1 MHMFGIML
9 AGAKPVAWPGTD
21 ISGNRIS
28 EEGYVITVSNA
39 YDRIIFNRTNA
50 PTGEIKQTID
60 ITIPSSQDMTFVSGG
75 TSGNKLNG
83 SWSNLYVI
91 CNWSGKYGI
100 PATPTTSHTH

>member
-1 MHMFGIML
+1 MQ
-9 AGAKPVAWPGTD
+9 AGAKPAAWPGTD
-21 ISGNRIS
+21 ISSNKIS
-28 EEGYVITVSNA
+28 EEGYVLTVSNA

-50 PTGEIKQTID
+50 PAGEIKQTID

-91 CNWSGKYGI
+91 CNWSGNYI
-100 PATPTTSHTH
+100 NTPTPSPSHTH